1 MNVAIVTY
9 TLFFGYG
16 EKHRE
21 TIFEVSNNESKQV
34 LQLCKGGWGFCLSIQ
49 HLFRKKQ

>member
-21 TIFEVSNNESKQV
+21 TIFKISLMKVNRYFSFAREDRVSA
-34 LQLCKGGWGFCLSIQ
+34 
-49 HLFRKKQ
+49 